1 MLSDN
6 LLNNMSYTNKS
17 FQDVYNEMLDLA
29 EKISYRWNPKE
40 SNESD
45 PGVVLL
51 KLCAILADKLNYNI
65 DKNVL
70 ECFPVSVTQESNARE
85 LFAQLGYFM
94 HWYIGASGE
103 IQISWKGE
111 DTGFIYNL
119 PRFSMVSNDDN
130 SIVYTLISD
139 VALSSDGS
147 VANCDAIQG
156 VIQDFMVNGDT
167 IITTQNLDSKNRLYF
182 SNYNI
187 AENGIFISN
196 SLFGYDDWK
205 RVDNLNIESYGSP
218 VFKFGVSSENGV
230 CYLEFP
236 EDAYNIFGDGITIK
250 YISTDG
256 QDGNMSSKIMTKFF
270 NDPSAYYIDG
280 NGDEQSLLLTMT
292 DVYVTNNDSIR
303 NGSNPEKIEEAYKNY
318 QRTIGTFDTLVTLR
332 DYNNAIRN
340 AEINDINIVSNG
352 FVTDRTND
360 IQCSYKIV
368 TDVQDIRK
376 TVYAVEEQDDSPNID
391 AFDLKLYLLEN
402 IQTAGDIIQSSNKVV
417 NSANTYNTTFNMMD
431 NTEFAESYKID
442 LLKQSLSETKCV
454 QHDFQPLLSN
464 KLCMLKNKYP
474 VECKIIP
481 QYKLTSVQANSV
493 KANIIKALYNN
504 FNSRKINFGDEIS
517 YDYLYK
523 IILNADER
531 IKSVM
536 LGDVVYTT
544 YAVYFDPASYEYKEI
559 EINSLDNFIAGYLN
573 PTNNKFYYD
582 YNEDGDSYLN
592 EITII
597 DNIMY
602 KDCVSNE
609 NDSTKVVYVTAKE
622 ENSIKSGNS
631 IKVGTKIMVRFRYDA
646 MPENSGETE
655 LSIKL
660 VNSQSNSSVGQEYQI
675 KESINGTFQDL
686 SSEKSLC
693 WDAGSTRL
701 FTFNGTYWVIDF
713 EGNYSSKDS
722 LYTFVDLPTGICYK
736 YTNGK
741 PSEYIKSDIQ
751 TDLYAKS
758 VLGGITQLLEPDDIF
773 EYRMNQKF
781 VDYIEDISNIST
793 NSNIHLESASGE
805 ASNTL
810 RNNEY
815 IRFYSPNLEDDTTY
829 SSYVK
834 FQYALSQDIE
844 TDSDYMLQGDETIT
858 FYWKESDDE
867 NASYKYYKYGAGTII
882 HPNFA
887 LRNPS
892 SYMTLDESNSKFGVS
907 YTHPEDDIPY
917 IGLKYSLGSGTC
929 NYSDSNRLSSIYD
942 SDYIL
947 SSTKSIVIRR
957 KVEATIKYPMY
968 AYWILNEKKTTQ
980 NGKYM
985 YQLFSETSL
994 KPGESEI
1001 RQEYILQP
1009 GEYFIYTNSSK
1020 TSLEILSAGTKLT
1033 RTSTLRKVEP
1043 MLCEATETDELIDTG
1058 ISSVDDVLKQINFND
1073 TITATEMQIKTVP
1086 ANATLYLSA
1095 LTWEADSVAAQ
1106 TPSELTGTRIYG
1118 EGNSPMNANLKAT
1131 QGRTVYNEEYSSSW
1145 QWHEDEDGDGN
1156 PVYSNNG
1163 LQYGDNIDLSSI
1175 TNTDVT
1181 GKTPVMLGVHPSESY
1196 VLVSSL
1202 SAPEFYDG
1210 DFYQLVNGNYVK
1222 LVKEPANW
1230 QTSYMNYYWKKPN
1243 HAYNPKYAT
1252 SLVWENDENLL
1263 FSDRTPY
1270 ISIWSEDENYLALGY
1285 KVEQENL
1292 FPDLIKLDYT
1302 PTDYEECGYI
1312 EQPSP
1317 YQFGYWWNLTGKSRL
1332 QTQAILADLSS
1343 KKYFKSGDEWY
1354 QNMRYSG
1361 DNENSLSKTTYH
1373 AYNPK
1378 FKFNGYVW
1386 NTSSAPENGNLAGY
1400 VKITGENCSPQSCIL
1415 VPQKGLIAYEYRP
1428 DISFL
1433 AAWKCSSYG
1442 YTWQKLEDAP
1452 ANPDYNKTLMIYT
1465 TYYNISD
1472 YDRESY
1478 YESYEYLVFVTPD
1491 GEDWY
1496 QNTLVSENTWE
1507 NVTDQ
1512 YTAQQLLENPNAI
1525 QVDFQSGT
1533 GEVIDPENVTV
1544 EIIPKRGMK
1553 AVNIPSDLFAVEIYD
1568 PTYFE
1573 VMEDYIEK
1581 SWTQE
1586 IRFDTNIEKLDGNS
1600 YITPVTEEIQPTL
1613 GTHICHQYDSY
1624 AWLEDFSYA
1633 FEDNII
1639 AGTSNVIGNSR
1650 SVSGVGVSP
1659 ISEGIAATQ
1668 DGKAYNP
1675 AYSYDYMWQE
1685 DTQYINWGNPIAVLS
1700 GQQTPTTAN
1709 ISVFALEQHVINPN
1723 YIAKYT
1729 WVRLNST
1736 PYKYA
1741 NNNQLISEDTLNGK
1755 LAMFNNSD
1763 SGKEPPFE
1771 ANYYESAKYA
1781 YNNGVTPYV
1790 WFQKTAVYGKSW
1802 TSVRVPVGKSWTSHH
1817 VTVSDSWTAIN
1828 EYTGK
1833 SWYSSKDNIPML
1845 WRSVPTA
1852 INVTFKKDGAEIL
1865 SPTGYTLNDFV
1876 IKSKLEDSS
1885 EIEEWPKVIVDDG
1898 WEAYSSL
1905 DLYVSKNTPFELHED
1920 QELEWFTKDYHSS
1933 NDNSKTHGVIKG
1945 RYVFTEYDNINN
1957 LDDIMYKVNISN
1969 VTKTNQNLVCCR
1981 LIPGNNLHLYCRE
1994 TKKSWLA
2001 VYTYR
2006 FESDR
2011 NGASYD
2017 DNILVD
2023 EVYTTGYK
2031 IGNEWTPLDR
2041 AGVHCYIVSDGNAHY
2056 YTSYQSESQVWQEQP
2071 QEYYSEYGIRVRSV
2085 VFSAESAVVCDVYP
2099 QKQVA
2104 LMSSS
2109 KNYVST
2115 YIPINILSD
2124 FGYDIEGGNMIDVSR
2139 LNLEGN
2145 TLYMNIYSYELIEY
2159 SDDDISI
2166 DGNFLKINVAY
2177 SEYERIDTYSTIWES
2192 GLYYSR
2198 SGSGTASDPYFY
2210 VPVNSAPSQSE
2221 WDGGV
2226 YYRKT
2231 HKLSDN
2237 YSIQKNINFNFSNG
2251 KYLLK
2256 FMNSSPDIRS
2266 LTIDIVPIK
2275 NGNVVG
2281 NPVRLHE
2288 FGDENF
2294 TDFYKSRKYYI
2305 DLNTEYLKS
2314 AVTTFADCEEM
2325 QLILNITFKTPD
2337 LSYYETKGYLSFDLA
2352 YKYNKPETMSQDF
2365 FNIIVNKIELL
2376 DKDRLYDF
2384 SYVVDK
2390 DILIENPLE
2399 SNSFMNPNHIYNKFT
2414 ICQMDTQN
2422 SDVYITNS
2430 TK

>member
-29 EKISYRWNPKE
+29 GKISYRWNPKE

-51 KLCAILADKLNYNI
+51 KLCAILADKLNYNV

-94 HWYIGASGE
+94 HWYRGASGE

-111 DTGFIYNL
+111 DTGYIYNL

-147 VANCDAIQG
+147 IANCDAIQG

-167 IITTQNLDSKNRLYF
+167 VITTQNLDSKNRLYF

-256 QDGNMSSKIMTKFF
+256 QDGNVSSKIVTKFF
-270 NDPSAYYIDG
+270 NDPSVYYIDDNG
-280 NGDEQSLLLTMT
+280 NEQSLLLTMA

-376 TVYAVEEQDDSPNID
+376 TVYAVEEQDDSPSID

-402 IQTAGDIIQSSNKVV
+402 IQTAGDIIQSSNKVA

-442 LLKQSLSETKCV
+442 LLKQSLAETKCV

-504 FNSRKINFGDEIS
+504 FNSRKINFGEEIS

-536 LGDVVYTT
+536 LGDIVYTT
-544 YAVYFDPASYEYKEI
+544 YAVYFDPTSYEYKEV
-559 EINSLDNFIAGYLN
+559 EINSFDNFIAGYLN

-582 YNEDGDSYLN
+582 YDKARDSYLN

-597 DNIMY
+597 DNILY

-609 NDSTKVVYVTAKE
+609 NEQTKVVYITAKE
-622 ENSIKSGNS
+622 ENNIKSGNS

-660 VNSQSNSSVGQEYQI
+660 VNSQNNRNVGQEYQI
-675 KESINGTFQDL
+675 KESVNGTFQNL
-686 SSEKSLC
+686 SPEKSLC
-693 WDAGSTRL
+693 WDSGSTRL
-701 FTFNGTYWVIDF
+701 LTFNGTYWIIDF
-713 EGNYSSKDS
+713 EGNYSSNDS

-741 PSEYIKSDIQ
+741 PSDYIKSDIQ
-751 TDLYAKS
+751 TDIYAKS
-758 VLGGITQLLEPDDIF
+758 VLGGVTQLLEPDDIF

-810 RNNEY
+810 RDNEY

-844 TDSDYMLQGDETIT
+844 TDSDYMLQGDETVT

-887 LRNPS
+887 LRSPS
-892 SYMTLDESNSKFGVS
+892 SYMTLDENNSRFGVS

-917 IGLKYSLGSGTC
+917 VGLKYPLGTGTC
-929 NYSDSNRLSSIYD
+929 NYSDSSRLSSIYD

-947 SSTKSIVIRR
+947 SATKTIVIRK

-980 NGKYM
+980 SGKYM

-1033 RTSTLRKVEP
+1033 RTSALKKVEP
-1043 MLCEATETDELIDTG
+1043 MLCEATETDEIIDTG
-1058 ISSVDDVLKQINFND
+1058 VSSVNDVLKQINFND

-1118 EGNSPMNANLKAT
+1118 EGNSPMNENLKAS

-1145 QWHEDEDGDGN
+1145 QWHEDEDRDGN
-1156 PVYSNNG
+1156 PVYSNSG
-1163 LQYGDNIDLSSI
+1163 LQYGDNIDLSSV
-1175 TNTDVT
+1175 TNNDIT
-1181 GKTPVMLGVHPSESY
+1181 GKTPVMLGIHPNESY
-1196 VLVSSL
+1196 VLISAL

-1210 DFYQLVNGNYVK
+1210 EFYQLVNGNYVK
-1222 LVKEPANW
+1222 LVKEPENW
-1230 QTSYMNYYWKKPN
+1230 QTNYTSYYWKKPN
-1243 HAYNPKYAT
+1243 HTYNPKFST
-1252 SLVWENDENLL
+1252 SLVWEDDKNLQ
-1263 FSDRTPY
+1263 FADRTPY
-1270 ISIWSEDENYLALGY
+1270 ISVWSEDETYLALGY
-1285 KVEQENL
+1285 KVDQENL
-1292 FPDLIKLDYT
+1292 LPDLIKLDQT
-1302 PTDYEECGYI
+1302 PTDYNECGYI
-1312 EQPSP
+1312 EQSSQ
-1317 YQFGYWWNLTGKSRL
+1317 YIFYWWWALDGKD
-1332 QTQAILADLSS
+1332 QATIQAVLRDIST
-1343 KKYFKSGDEWY
+1343 KKYFKCGDDWY

-1361 DNENSLSKTTYH
+1361 DMKNSLPKTTYH

-1378 FKFNGYVW
+1378 YRFNGYVW
-1386 NTSSAPENGNLAGY
+1386 NTSGAPENDSLEDY
-1400 VKITGENCSPQSCIL
+1400 IKITGEGCSPQSCLI
-1415 VPQKGLIAYEYRP
+1415 VPQKGLIVYDYIPSSNFFKAWES
-1428 DISFL
+1428 ISN
-1433 AAWKCSSYG
+1433 G
-1442 YTWQKLEDAP
+1442 HTW
-1452 ANPDYNKTLMIYT
+1452 
-1465 TYYNISD
+1465 
-1472 YDRESY
+1472 
-1478 YESYEYLVFVTPD
+1478 
-1491 GEDWY
+1491 
-1496 QNTLVSENTWE
+1496 
-1507 NVTDQ
+1507 
-1512 YTAQQLLENPNAI
+1512 QLLENAPSDSNYINTYEAYSIDGDAEPYDYRDMYEQYTYLKLILQDNSVMWYQNIIVSENIWQDVTNSYTPQQLLNDKSAI
-1525 QVDFQSGT
+1525 QVKFGAGNVANPTSGL
-1533 GEVIDPENVTV
+1533 VT
-1544 EIIPKRGMK
+1544 IIPKQGLK
-1553 AVNIPSDLFAVEIYD
+1553 AVNIPSDLFSVEIYD
-1568 PTYFE
+1568 TTYFE
-1573 VMEDYIEK
+1573 VIENYIEK
-1581 SWTQE
+1581 SWTQT
-1586 IRFDTNIEKLDGNS
+1586 IIFDQSVEELNGNS
-1600 YITPVTEEIQPTL
+1600 YITPVTEEMQPIL
-1613 GTHICHQYDSY
+1613 GTHMCHQYDSY
-1624 AWLEDFSYA
+1624 AWLEDYSYA
-1633 FEDNII
+1633 FEDNIV
-1639 AGTSNVIGNSR
+1639 AGISNVIGNSR

-1675 AYSYDYMWQE
+1675 AYSYNYMWQE
-1685 DTQYINWGNPIAVLS
+1685 DSQYISWPNPIAVLT
-1700 GQQTPTTAN
+1700 GQANPTDSN

-1723 YIAKYT
+1723 YVSGYR
-1729 WVRLNST
+1729 WVRLNSV
-1736 PYKYA
+1736 PRKYA
-1741 NNNQLISEDTLNGK
+1741 NNNQLVNEDTLNGK
-1755 LAMFNNSD
+1755 LAMFTNSD

-1771 ANYYESAKYA
+1771 ANYYENAKYA
-1781 YNNGVTPYV
+1781 YNNGVTPFV

-1802 TSVRVPVGKSWTSHH
+1802 TSVRIPVGKSWTAHP
-1817 VTVSDSWTAIN
+1817 VEVSDSWTAIN

-1852 INVTFKKDGAEIL
+1852 VNVTFKKDGAEIL
-1865 SPTGYTLNDFV
+1865 SPSGYTLNDFV

-1933 NDNSKTHGVIKG
+1933 NDNSKTHGTIKG
-1945 RYVFTEYDNINN
+1945 RYVFTEYNN
-1957 LDDIMYKVNISN
+1957 VSNFDDIMYRATVSDVTAAFKNVVSCKVAAEND
-1969 VTKTNQNLVCCR
+1969 
-1981 LIPGNNLHLYCRE
+1981 LHLYCRE
-1994 TKKSWLA
+1994 TKQSWLS

-2006 FESDR
+2006 FVTDPTGTMYEDS
-2011 NGASYD
+2011 
-2017 DNILVD
+2017 ILVD

-2031 IGNEWTPLDR
+2031 IGDEWTPLER
-2041 AGVHCYIVSDGNAHY
+2041 AGVHCYIVVNGNTHCYVSVQSDSQ
-2056 YTSYQSESQVWQEQP
+2056 TWKEQSVND
-2071 QEYYSEYGIRVRSV
+2071 YSEYGIRVYSVRSV
-2085 VFSAESAVVCDVYP
+2085 SNSNIECDIYP

-2104 LMSSS
+2104 LVSSS
-2109 KNYVST
+2109 KSYVST

-2145 TLYMNIYSYELIEY
+2145 LLYMNIYAYELIEY
-2159 SDDDISI
+2159 SDSDISI

-2177 SEYERIDTYSTIWES
+2177 SEYERVDTTATVWES
-2192 GLYYSR
+2192 GMYYSR
-2198 SGSGTASDPYFY
+2198 SGSGTANDPYFY
-2210 VPVNSAPSQSE
+2210 VPVNSAPSTSE
-2221 WDGGV
+2221 WEGGT

-2237 YSIQKNINFNFSNG
+2237 YSIQKNINFNFKNG

-2266 LTIDIVPIK
+2266 LTIDVVPVK
-2275 NGNVVG
+2275 NGNVIG

-2305 DLNTEYLKS
+2305 DLDTEYLKT
-2314 AVTTFADCEEM
+2314 AVSTFTNCDEM

-2352 YKYNKPETMSQDF
+2352 YKYDKPETMSQDF

-2390 DILIENPLE
+2390 DVLIENPLE

>member
-6 LLNNMSYTNKS
+6 LLTNMSYTNKS
-17 FQDVYNEMLDLA
+17 FQDVYEEMLDLA

-94 HWYIGASGE
+94 PWYRGASGE

-111 DTGFIYNL
+111 DTGYIYSL

-147 VANCDAIQG
+147 IANCDAIQG

-182 SNYNI
+182 GNYNI

-196 SLFGYDDWK
+196 SLFGYDDWR

-256 QDGNMSSKIMTKFF
+256 QDGNVSSKIITKFF
-270 NDPSAYYIDG
+270 NDPSVYYTDD
-280 NGDEQSLLLTMT
+280 NNDEQSLLLTT
-292 DVYVTNNDSIR
+292 ADVYVTNNNSIR

-318 QRTIGTFDTLVTLR
+318 QKTIGTFNTLITLR
-332 DYNNAIRN
+332 DYNNAVRS
-340 AEINDINIVSNG
+340 AKINDINIVSNG

-376 TVYAVEEQDDSPNID
+376 TVYAVEEQDDSPHID
-391 AFDLKLYLLEN
+391 AFDLKMYLLEN
-402 IQTAGDIIQSSNKVV
+402 IQTSGDIIQSSNKIS
-417 NSANTYNTTFNMMD
+417 NSANTYNTTFNMVD
-431 NTEFAESYKID
+431 NTELAESYKVD
-442 LLKQSLSETKCV
+442 LLKESLAETKCV
-454 QHDFQPLLSN
+454 QHDFQPLLSD

-493 KANIIKALYNN
+493 KANIIKELYNS
-504 FNSRKINFGDEIS
+504 FNSRKISFGDSIS
-517 YDYLYK
+517 YDELYK
-523 IILNADER
+523 VILNSDER

-536 LGDVVYTT
+536 LGDITYTT
-544 YAVYFDPASYEYKEI
+544 YAVYYDSSENEYKEI

-582 YNEDGDSYLN
+582 YNKNTQEYLN
-592 EITII
+592 EITIV
-597 DNIMY
+597 DNILY
-602 KDCVSNE
+602 KDCVSTESDQN
-609 NDSTKVVYVTAKE
+609 KVVYITATE
-622 ENSIKSGNS
+622 ENSIKDGSG
-631 IKVGTKIMVRFRYDA
+631 IKVGTKLMVRFRYDA
-646 MPENSGETE
+646 MPDNSTETNLY
-655 LSIKL
+655 LSII
-660 VNSQSNSSVGQEYQI
+660 NSQSNTSVCPLYQI
-675 KESINGTFQDL
+675 KESVNGSFQDL

-693 WDAGSTRL
+693 WDSGSTRL

-713 EGNYSSKDS
+713 EDNYSSKDS
-722 LYTFVDLPTGICYK
+722 MYTFVDMPTGICYK
-736 YTNGK
+736 YTDGK
-741 PSEYIKSDIQ
+741 PSDYIKSDIQ
-751 TDLYAKS
+751 TDIYAKS
-758 VLGGITQLLEPDDIF
+758 VLGGVTQLLEPDDIF

-781 VDYIEDISNIST
+781 VDYIEDISNVST
-793 NSNIHLESASGE
+793 NSNIHLESPSGE
-805 ASNTL
+805 AEKTL
-810 RNNEY
+810 RDNEY

-834 FQYALSQDIE
+834 FQYAISQDVD

-882 HPNFA
+882 HPNFS
-887 LRNPS
+887 LRSPS
-892 SYMTLDESNSKFGVS
+892 SYMTLDENNSRFGVS

-929 NYSDSNRLSSIYD
+929 NYSDSSRLASVYD

-947 SSTKSIVIRR
+947 SSTKSIVIR
-957 KVEATIKYPMY
+957 KKIEATIKYPMY

-980 NGKYM
+980 GGKYV

-994 KPGESEI
+994 QQGESEI

-1009 GEYFIYTNSSK
+1009 GEYFIYTNASKSSI
-1020 TSLEILSAGTKLT
+1020 EILSAGTKLT
-1033 RTSTLRKVEP
+1033 RTSTLKKVEP
-1043 MLCEATETDELIDTG
+1043 MICDAADTDDVIDTG
-1058 ISSVDDVLKQINFND
+1058 VSSIDDVLKQINFND

-1118 EGNSPMNANLKAT
+1118 EGTSPQSENLKAT
-1131 QGRTVYNEEYSSSW
+1131 QGRTAYNEEYSSSW
-1145 QWHEDEDGDGN
+1145 QWHEDEDGEGN
-1156 PVYSNNG
+1156 PVYSSSG
-1163 LQYGDNIDLSSI
+1163 LQYGANVDLSSI
-1175 TNTDVT
+1175 SNSDVT
-1181 GKTPVMLGVHPSESY
+1181 GKTPLMLGIQPNESY
-1196 VLVSSL
+1196 VLISSL

-1222 LVKEPANW
+1222 LTTEPANW
-1230 QTSYMNYYWKKPN
+1230 QTNYMNYYWKKPN
-1243 HAYNPKYAT
+1243 HAYNPRYSTA
-1252 SLVWENDENLL
+1252 LVWEDDENLQ
-1263 FSDRTPY
+1263 FSDRAPY
-1270 ISIWSEDENYLALGY
+1270 ISIWNEDESYLALGY
-1285 KVEQENL
+1285 KVDQENL
-1292 FPDLIKLDYT
+1292 FPDLIKLDHR
-1302 PTDYEECGYI
+1302 PTDYDECGHV
-1312 EQPSP
+1312 EKESP
-1317 YQFGYWWNLTGKSRL
+1317 YDFEDWWNLNGKSERYIQSVL
-1332 QTQAILADLSS
+1332 VGFSS
-1343 KKYFKSGDEWY
+1343 KKYFKAGNDYY
-1354 QNMRYSG
+1354 QNMRYQG
-1361 DNENSLSKTTYH
+1361 DMENSLPKTTYH

-1378 FKFNGYVW
+1378 FQSNGYVW
-1386 NTSSAPENGNLAGY
+1386 DTSGAPENDNLEDY
-1400 VKITGENCSPQSCIL
+1400 IKITGEGCSPQSCII
-1415 VPQKGLIAYEYRP
+1415 VPQKGLIVYDYVPSADFFMAWES
-1428 DISFL
+1428 ISN
-1433 AAWKCSSYG
+1433 G
-1442 YTWQKLEDAP
+1442 HTWQLLEDAP
-1452 ANPDYNKTLMIYT
+1452 
-1465 TYYNISD
+1465 SD
-1472 YDRESY
+1472 SY
-1478 YESYEYLVFVTPD
+1478 YTNTYEAYSIDGDTGPYDYRDMYEQYTYLKLILQDNSVM
-1491 GEDWY
+1491 WY
-1496 QNTLVSENTWE
+1496 QNIIVSENIWQ
-1507 NVTDQ
+1507 NVTNS
-1512 YTAQQLLENPNAI
+1512 YTPQQLLNDRNAVEI
-1525 QVDFQSGT
+1525 TFGA
-1533 GEVIDPENVTV
+1533 GEVIDLTGSLVT
-1544 EIIPKRGMK
+1544 IIPKQGLK
-1553 AVNIPSDLFAVEIYD
+1553 AVNIPSDLFSVEIYNT
-1568 PTYFE
+1568 TYFE
-1573 VMEDYIEK
+1573 VIEDYIEK
-1581 SWTQE
+1581 SWTQT
-1586 IRFDTNIEKLDGNS
+1586 IVFDPSVEELSGNS
-1600 YITPVTEEIQPTL
+1600 YITPVTEGIQPVL
-1613 GTHICHQYDSY
+1613 DTHICHQFDSY
-1624 AWLEDFSYA
+1624 AWLEDYSYA
-1633 FEDNII
+1633 FEDNIV

-1675 AYSYDYMWQE
+1675 AYSYNYMWQE
-1685 DTQYINWGNPIAVLS
+1685 DSQYISWDSPIAILT
-1700 GQQTPTTAN
+1700 GQANPTDSN

-1723 YIAKYT
+1723 YVSGYR

-1736 PYKYA
+1736 PRKYA
-1741 NNNQLISEDTLNGK
+1741 NNNQLVNEDTLNGK
-1755 LAMFNNSD
+1755 LAMFTNSD

-1771 ANYYESAKYA
+1771 ANYYENAKYA
-1781 YNNGVTPYV
+1781 YNNGVSPFV
-1790 WFQKTAVYGKSW
+1790 WFQKSPVYGKSW
-1802 TSVRVPVGKSWTSHH
+1802 TSVRIPVGKSWTSHP
-1817 VTVSDSWTAIN
+1817 VTVSDSWTAVN
-1828 EYTGK
+1828 EYSGK

-1852 INVTFKKDGAEIL
+1852 VNVTFKKDGAEIL
-1865 SPTGYTLNDFV
+1865 APAGYTLNDFV

-1905 DLYVSKNTPFELHED
+1905 DLKVSKNTPFELYED

-1933 NDNSKTHGVIKG
+1933 NDNSKTHGTISG
-1945 RYVFTEYDNINN
+1945 RYIFTEYDNIDN
-1957 LDDIMYKVNISN
+1957 LDDIMYKANISN
-1969 VTKTNQNLVCCR
+1969 VTSANQNLVYCR

-1994 TKKSWLA
+1994 TKQSWLA

-2006 FESDR
+2006 FYNDA

-2023 EVYTTGYK
+2023 EVWTTGYK
-2031 IGNEWTPLDR
+2031 IGDEWIPLDR
-2041 AGVHCYIVSDGNAHY
+2041 AGVHCYIVSNGNTYY

-2071 QEYYSEYGIRVRSV
+2071 QEYYSEYGIRVHSV
-2085 VFSAESAVVCDVYP
+2085 VFSSESAIACDVYP

-2124 FGYDIEGGNMIDVSR
+2124 FGYDIDGGNMIDVSR

-2145 TLYMNIYSYELIEY
+2145 LLYMNIYSYELIEY
-2159 SDDDISI
+2159 SDEDISV

-2177 SEYERIDTYSTIWES
+2177 SEYERIDTLSTAWES

-2198 SGSGTASDPYFY
+2198 SGSGTKSDPYFY
-2210 VPVNSAPSQSE
+2210 VPVNSAPSASE
-2221 WDGGV
+2221 WEGGT

-2237 YSIQKNINFNFSNG
+2237 YSIQKNINFNFNTG

-2266 LTIDIVPIK
+2266 LTIDVLPIR
-2275 NGNVVG
+2275 NGNVLSG
-2281 NPVRLHE
+2281 AVRLHE
-2288 FGDENF
+2288 FGDETF

-2314 AVTTFADCEEM
+2314 AFSTFANCDEM
-2325 QLILNITFKTPD
+2325 QLVINIEFNTPE

-2352 YKYNKPETMSQDF
+2352 YKYDKPESMSQDL

-2390 DILIENPLE
+2390 DILIENPLDSE
-2399 SNSFMNPNHIYNKFT
+2399 SFMNTNHIYNKFT